1 MLTDIRQRKCEHAA
15 GSTGPDTQTNVT
27 AAAGAVCRRKQPK
40 AEQPGECGGEQAGQ
54 WMFWRRMEMQELRDR
69 LLSQMPV
76 AAMTESEIEAEL
88 AALKLSEPGW
98 QVEARRWRLTWEQ
111 KFRKAN
117 GGGSNE

>member
-1 MLTDIRQRKCEHAA
+1 
-15 GSTGPDTQTNVT
+15 
-27 AAAGAVCRRKQPK
+27 
-40 AEQPGECGGEQAGQ
+40 
-54 WMFWRRMEMQELRDR
+54 MFWRRMEMQELRDR
-69 LLSQMPV
+69 LLSQMEKVP
-76 AAMTESEIEAEL
+76 AAEMTESEIETEL

>member
-1 MLTDIRQRKCEHAA
+1 VVGNIDLIIQA
-15 GSTGPDTQTNVT
+15 NVT
-27 AAAGAVCRRKQPK
+27 AAAGVASRARPLK
-40 AEQPGECGGEQAGQ
+40 AEPPEECGGEQAGQ

-76 AAMTESEIEAEL
+76 AEMTETEIEAEL

-98 QVEARRWRLTWEQ
+98 EVEARRWRLTWEQ
-111 KFRKAN
+111 KFRQAN

>member
-1 MLTDIRQRKCEHAA
+1 MKPAI
-15 GSTGPDTQTNVT
+15 
-27 AAAGAVCRRKQPK
+27 K
-40 AEQPGECGGEQAGQ
+40 AEDESDPTSVWDE
-54 WMFWRRMEMQELRDR
+54 
-69 LLSQMPV
+69 
-76 AAMTESEIEAEL
+76 MTESEIEAEL